1 MECFFVPH
9 ASVAFWPEKKRIIRR
24 PNGYTRHFFK
34 KIDGFPLLKPLAF
47 VYFKLQM
54 VRRCRAHQ
62 LFPVPASLAS
72 WCAHTML
79 DTITSIR
86 WQDVCD
92 ILIVAYLI
100 YRVILLIKGTR
111 AVQMLVGIAV
121 LMVVYFGAR
130 ELEFLTLYWL
140 LGSFL
145 SSIFLIVIIIFQRDI
160 RRALTQVGR
169 TPFSKADEET
179 VHTLSEIVKASL
191 IMSHRK
197 IGGLIAIER
206 ETGLKDF
213 IESGQFIDSAISRQ
227 LIISLFLPESPL
239 HDGAVVVSNGRIVA
253 AGCVLPLT
261 KNPYI
266 SKQLGTRHRAAIGLS
281 EETDAVVIVISEETQ
296 KISLVQHGA
305 ITSDL
310 DENGLRAR
318 LDAIFLTRDYPTPL
332 LWKNW
337 LNR

>member
-1 MECFFVPH
+1 
-9 ASVAFWPEKKRIIRR
+9 
-24 PNGYTRHFFK
+24 
-34 KIDGFPLLKPLAF
+34 
-47 VYFKLQM
+47 
-54 VRRCRAHQ
+54 
-62 LFPVPASLAS
+62 
-72 WCAHTML
+72 ML

-86 WQDVCD
+86 WQDVFD

-111 AVQMLVGIAV
+111 AVQMLVGIAI
-121 LMVVYFGAR
+121 LLVVYFAAR

-140 LGSFL
+140 LGTFL
-145 SSIFLIVIIIFQRDI
+145 SSIFLIIIIIFQRDI

-179 VHTLSEIVKASL
+179 VHALSEIVKAVQ

-213 IESGQFIDSAISRQ
+213 IETGQVLDSSISRQ
-227 LIISLFLPESPL
+227 LLVSLFLPESPL
-239 HDGAVVVSNGRIVA
+239 HDGAVIVRHGRIYA

-281 EETDAVVIVISEETQ
+281 EETDAVIIVVSEETQ

-318 LDAIFLTRDYPTPL
+318 LDAILLTKEYPTPL
-332 LWKNW
+332 LWKSW
-337 LNR
+337 LSR